1 MLIPEYILE
10 FVKPIKNYF
19 DREYGILLT
28 NKQVVS
34 HCIFKAA
41 DTVKGSAIDK
51 QSRVRISSR
60 YGSSSKNVTLSPAD
74 EKRLLDIQKSLGLYK
89 TTLSFILSMLILEQG
104 KLYMELC
111 RLKRIS
117 IK

>member
-10 FVKPIKNYF
+10 FVKPIKIYF

-34 HCIFKAA
+34 HCIFKAT

-60 YGSSSKNVTLSPAD
+60 YGSSSKNITLSPTD
-74 EKRLLDIQKSLGLYK
+74 KKRLIEVQKSLGLYK

-104 KLYMELC
+104 KLYIELC
-111 RLKRIS
+111 RLRGIP